1 MMLLSSDIR
10 SRYQLVF
17 ILRWFLVAILGGL
30 TCFKIM
36 EGWWCN
42 NIRSKSVHLLRSSV
56 AN

>member
-36 EGWWCN
+36 EGRWCN

>member
-36 EGWWCN
+36 EGRWRN
-42 NIRSKSVHLLRSSV
+42 NIRSKSMHLLRSSV